1 VFSAA
6 AEAQTHHHRV
16 VKLCFFSSC
25 FEYLDLFVGN
35 RIVCASGSCF
45 SREAMSEVSVSRR
58 CRNPLA
64 RSALPLTRALARP
77 WGSVTDAVEKA
88 RRIASA
94 EELSSVK
101 TCSVRG
107 ITYPNASY
115 LSQKVMSEVSVSRRR
130 RSPSA
135 RSALAAYVYSAVFR
149 IHFRSSRKARKIFWQ
164 KRSFFEE
171 KFRRRGGSPL
181 LAPEGGSSFAEAR
194 LTLP

>member
-1 VFSAA
+1 MFGSRIPYPSVS
-6 AEAQTHHHRV
+6 
-16 VKLCFFSSC
+16 
-25 FEYLDLFVGN
+25 YL
-35 RIVCASGSCF
+35 
-45 SREAMSEVSVSRR
+45 SRKVMSEVSVSRR
-58 CRNPLA
+58 RRNPSA

-94 EELSSVK
+94 EGLSSVK
-101 TCSVRG
+101 TCLVRG

-135 RSALAAYVYSAVFR
+135 RSALAAYVYSVVFR
-149 IHFRSSRKARKIFWQ
+149 IRFRSSRKTFWRKG
-164 KRSFFEE
+164 SFFSR
-171 KFRRRGGSPL
+171 KKIRRRGGCPL
-181 LAPEGGSSFAEAR
+181 LAPEGGSGFAEAR